1 VPRWLNTS
9 SWLNRLRS
17 HKGKDMTSPALR
29 NKQRKLAALQG
40 AASPEQDRAA
50 ANQYELQLM
59 QLAEHRRTLKGIQ
72 SIERKIDAKRTML
85 PVYTPWVDGLLAADR
100 GGQDDVLVTV
110 MLWHL
115 DTGDLTGALPMADYV
130 IRHGLS
136 TPDQY
141 DRTAPTLIA
150 EEVADTAI
158 KLQDA
163 KQGPDLSL
171 LNSYLD
177 LLNESDIFDQ
187 VRAKLHKAV
196 GRAALAEGLK
206 EPAAEHYRRAL
217 ELHDKVGIKKELEV
231 LEREIKKAAESAP
244 PPTDP
249 VNTDPVTTEQPDPA
263 PGEAS

>member
-1 VPRWLNTS
+1 
-9 SWLNRLRS
+9 
-17 HKGKDMTSPALR
+17 MTPAR
-29 NKQRKLAALQG
+29 RHRERALAALQG
-40 AASPEQDRAA
+40 AASPQFDQVRANA
-50 ANQYELQLM
+50 YELQLM

-85 PVYTPWVDGLLAADR
+85 AVYKPWIDGLLTANR

-115 DTGDLTGALPMADYV
+115 DTGDLEGAFNMADYV

-158 KLQDA
+158 KLQEA
-163 KQGPDLSL
+163 GTGPSYGL
-171 LNSYLD
+171 LCAYIE
-177 LLNESDIFDQ
+177 LLRDSDMFDQ
-187 VRAKLHKAV
+187 VHAKLHKAV
-196 GRAALAEGLK
+196 GRAALAEGFK
-206 EPAAEHYRRAL
+206 EHAAEHYRRAL
-217 ELHDKVGIKKELEV
+217 ELYDKVGIKKELEV
-231 LEREIKKAAESAP
+231 LERELKKEATASTSAP
-244 PPTDP
+244 QPSAEPAVP
-249 VNTDPVTTEQPDPA
+249 EPVTTEQPDPA